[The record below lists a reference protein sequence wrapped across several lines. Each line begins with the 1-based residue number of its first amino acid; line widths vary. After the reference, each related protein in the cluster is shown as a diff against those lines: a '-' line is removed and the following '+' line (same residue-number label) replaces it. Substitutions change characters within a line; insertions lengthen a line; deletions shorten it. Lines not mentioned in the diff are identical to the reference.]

1 VRIQRRAVGTT
12 RAARV
17 ATRPHVALEP
27 CYERDVESLASA
39 LLVGAVVGFRHASDA
54 DHVVAVGAIASR
66 ERSLGAALR
75 VGASWG
81 VGHAITLLLVGGALL
96 AFGVVVPPRVGLA
109 LELSVAVMLM
119 LLGLANLVGRP
130 RGLAADAA
138 RATAARAGDDAPSS
152 RRLLRSLGVGVV
164 HGLAGSA
171 AVALLGI
178 AAVSRPGFALVY
190 LLLFGVGTL
199 LGMLLL
205 TLAMAAPVAFASRRF
220 DELGQRL
227 TRVAGGVSVAFG
239 AFLFYEIGFVEGL
252 FR

>member
-1 VRIQRRAVGTT
+1 M
-12 RAARV
+12 
-17 ATRPHVALEP
+17 
-27 CYERDVESLASA
+27 ESLASA

-109 LELSVAVMLM
+109 LELSVAVMLI
-119 LLGLANLVGRP
+119 LLGSANLAGF
-130 RGLAADAA
+130 RGSFGA
-138 RATAARAGDDAPSS
+138 RAPAVSPVASDGASS
-152 RRLLRSLGVGVV
+152 YPLLRSLGVGIV

-171 AVALLGI
+171 AVALLGL
-178 AAVSRPGFALVY
+178 AAVSRPGLALLY

-199 LGMLLL
+199 VGMLLL
-205 TLAMAAPVAFASRRF
+205 TLAMAAPVALASRRF
-220 DELGQRL
+220 EELSERL

-252 FR
+252 FL